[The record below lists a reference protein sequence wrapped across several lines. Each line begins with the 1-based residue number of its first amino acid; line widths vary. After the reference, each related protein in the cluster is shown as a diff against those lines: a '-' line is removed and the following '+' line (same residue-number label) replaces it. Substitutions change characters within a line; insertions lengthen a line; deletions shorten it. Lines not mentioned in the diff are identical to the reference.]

1 MTKHRTQSN
10 PLMHPVRLRIVMA
23 LAGTERT
30 MLQIAAALDDVP
42 TSSVY
47 RHLHVLQRAGVI
59 EVVKERQVRGAVEKT
74 LRLADN
80 DGSIGPAEAGQMTA
94 DMLRRTLL
102 VFHAQLFH
110 EFEQYIQRPDN
121 DPARDLIG
129 FRTATLYATD
139 GEWLAAIEAINAALL
154 PLIEQTPGVGRIRR
168 RLATW
173 TLPLPDV
180 DEE

>member
-1 MTKHRTQSN
+1 MQSD

-30 MLQIAAALDDVP
+30 MHQIAAALDDVP

-47 RHLHVLQRAGVI
+47 RHLQVLQQAGVV
-59 EVVKERQVRGAVEKT
+59 EVVGERQVRGAVEKT
-74 LRLADN
+74 LCLAN
-80 DGSIGPAEAGQMTA
+80 DTGTIGAAEAGHMTA
-94 DMLRRTLL
+94 DMFRRTLL
-102 VFHAQLFH
+102 AFHAQLLH
-110 EFEQYIQRPDN
+110 EFEQYVQNPDS

-139 GEWLAAIEAINAALL
+139 QEWLAVIEAMNAALL
-154 PLIEQTPGVGRIRR
+154 PLFEQAPGAGRIRR

-180 DEE
+180 EEEQS